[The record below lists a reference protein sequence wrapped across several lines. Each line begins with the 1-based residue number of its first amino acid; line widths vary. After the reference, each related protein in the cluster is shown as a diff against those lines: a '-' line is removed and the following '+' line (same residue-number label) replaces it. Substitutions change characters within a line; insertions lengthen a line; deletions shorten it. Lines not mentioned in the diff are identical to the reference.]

1 VVAGGSSCANAGAD
15 KRSAAAARVKK
26 IFLDIVRSLFGLLL
40 FVCLFVF
47 CKVESE
53 VFFDE
58 DKSNEGV

>member
-1 VVAGGSSCANAGAD
+1 
-15 KRSAAAARVKK
+15 
-26 IFLDIVRSLFGLLL
+26 L